1 MRSPIFLALL
11 GLCGVGFFGL
21 TTPSP
26 QEAQKICLYSR
37 LPLMAPPKLEGLAT
51 RLNQSKP
58 FVVVALGSSS
68 TAGVGAAYSY
78 TKVLEEALSETIP
91 QVNFRVFNRG
101 VAGDTVERV
110 LLRIE
115 RDVLNLHPDLV
126 IWQLGTNEVIQG
138 VELRTFRVQVEQG
151 IQRIR
156 KRGAELFLMD
166 GQAYPGLGN
175 SPAYAAFQRA
185 LSEIAHQNDL
195 VLVPRFQL
203 MKDLL
208 ASGYTYTDLLAE
220 DQFHPSTFM
229 QNCIGHYLAQMIS
242 QLAKKP

>member
-1 MRSPIFLALL
+1 M
-11 GLCGVGFFGL
+11 
-21 TTPSP
+21 
-26 QEAQKICLYSR
+26 
-37 LPLMAPPKLEGLAT
+37 
-51 RLNQSKP
+51 
-58 FVVVALGSSS
+58 
-68 TAGVGAAYSY
+68 GAAYSY

-126 IWQLGTNEVIQG
+126 ICQLGTNEVIQG

-220 DQFHPSTFM
+220 DQFHLNTFM